1 MSGAMQWRTGRF
13 TLSLDQPIVMGVLNV
28 TPDSFSDG
36 GLWIEPRAAIDHA
49 RQMAADGAALI
60 DVGGESTR
68 PGAAPVDEEEELRR
82 VIPVIEALVDDPG
95 LPISIDTRKPA
106 VARRALAAGAVIV
119 NDTNGEAN
127 DGLMTDVVVGMGAGV
142 ILMHSRGTP
151 DTMREMNQYGDIV
164 ADVCRFLLAW
174 AQRLESAGVPSEAI
188 VLDPGFGF
196 AKSPPQN
203 LELLERLDE
212 VVDLGYPVL
221 AGTSRKSFIGAVLD
235 LPEDDRLEGTA
246 ATVAWAVSEGARIL
260 RVHDVK
266 EMSRVVKMAAAI
278 AGAAN
283 AAKVR

>member
-1 MSGAMQWRTGRF
+1 MQWRTGRF
-13 TLSLDQPIVMGVLNV
+13 NLSLDEPIVMGVLNV

-36 GLWIEPRAAIDHA
+36 GLWMEPRAAIEHA
-49 RQMAADGAALI
+49 RQMAADGAAVI

-68 PGAAPVDEEEELRR
+68 PGAAPVDEEEEIRR
-82 VIPVIEALVDDPG
+82 VIPVIEALADDPG
-95 LPISIDTRKPA
+95 IPISVDTRKPA
-106 VARRALAAGAVIV
+106 VARKALEAGAVIV

-142 ILMHSRGTP
+142 VLMHSRGTP
-151 DTMREMNQYGDIV
+151 DTMRELNRYGDIV

-174 AQRLESAGVPSEAI
+174 AQRLESAGVPSDAI

-283 AAKVR
+283 AAKAR

>member
-1 MSGAMQWRTGRF
+1 MQWRTGRF
-13 TLSLDQPIVMGVLNV
+13 SLSLDEPIVMGVLNV

-49 RQMAADGAALI
+49 RAMVADGAALI

-68 PGAAPVDEEEELRR
+68 PGAVPVDQDEELRR
-82 VIPVIEALVDDPG
+82 VIPVIEALASDPG
-95 LPISIDTRKPA
+95 VPISIDTRKPG
-106 VARRALAAGAVIV
+106 VARRALGAGAVIV
-119 NDTNGEAN
+119 NDTNGEAT
-127 DGLMTDVVVGMGAGV
+127 DGLMTDVIVGMGAGA

-164 ADVCRFLLAW
+164 ADVCRFLLSW
-174 AQRLESAGVPSEAI
+174 AQRLESAGVPSDSI

-196 AKSPPQN
+196 AKAPAQN

-212 VVDLGYPVL
+212 VVSLGYPVL
-221 AGTSRKSFIGAVLD
+221 AGTSRKSFIGSVLD
-235 LPEDDRLEGTA
+235 LPEDERIEGTA
-246 ATVAWAVSEGARIL
+246 ATIAWAVSEGAHIL

-278 AGAAN
+278 KGAAN
-283 AAKVR
+283 AAKVQ

>member
-1 MSGAMQWRTGRF
+1 MQWRASRF
-13 TLSLDQPIVMGVLNV
+13 SLSLDRPIVMGVLNV

-36 GLWIEPRAAIDHA
+36 GLWIEPRAAIEHA
-49 RQMAADGAALI
+49 RQMVADGAALI

-68 PGAAPVDEEEELRR
+68 PGAEDVDEDEELRR
-82 VIPVIEALVDDPG
+82 VIPVIEG
-95 LPISIDTRKPA
+95 LAQDLGVPISIDTRKPA
-106 VARRALAAGAVIV
+106 VARRALEAGAVIV

-127 DGLMTDVVVGMGAGV
+127 DGLMTDVIVGMGAGA
-142 ILMHSRGTP
+142 ILMHSRGSP
-151 DTMREMNQYGDIV
+151 DTMREMTQYGDIV
-164 ADVCRFLLAW
+164 ADVCRFLLSW

-246 ATVAWAVSEGARIL
+246 ATVAWAVSEGAHIL

-266 EMSRVVKMAAAI
+266 EMSRVVRMASAI